1 MPASAV
7 RLGRLHMA
15 ESTILRAKEKGPRA
29 EGLFRANG
37 VKLAF
42 GSLIND
48 HCCHTLTRI
57 P

>member
-1 MPASAV
+1 
-7 RLGRLHMA
+7 MA
-15 ESTILRAKEKGPRA
+15 EFAILRAKEKGPGA
-29 EGLFRANG
+29 EGLFRADG

-42 GSLIND
+42 GSSIND